1 MSRRKIAASNIR
13 DVDLEAYQ
21 SVNDYLDDLVAFA
34 QEIEA
39 RLEHDMLLIP
49 QPVPAALPPAEH
61 EISPDRRSSQR
72 TLTIYRLVQIDS
84 GGDRGFAR
92 CRNISDSGVRLELS
106 MPLEM
111 GAAVEIAFSPSNVLP
126 GRVVWKVDHSCGIAF
141 NAEVDSA
148 AVLSRSAA
156 ELHGNRARPFRL
168 NANLPARVSS
178 DGKSRGT
185 TVMDISQRGVK
196 LTHDGSFHRG
206 MSIRVVLASGAERE
220 GVVQWVK
227 GDTAGVYFIEPFSVD
242 ELGSIR
248 AL

>member
-1 MSRRKIAASNIR
+1 MSRRKIAASNIG
-13 DVDLEAYQ
+13 DVDHEAYE
-21 SVNDYLDDLVAFA
+21 SVSDYLGGLVAFA

-39 RLEHDMLLIP
+39 TLEQEILLIP
-49 QPVPAALPPAEH
+49 QPVPAAPSSAAH
-61 EISPDRRSSQR
+61 EVSPDRRNAQR

-126 GRVVWKVDHSCGIAF
+126 GRVVWKIDHSCGIAF
-141 NAEVDSA
+141 DAKVDSA

-156 ELHGNRARPFRL
+156 ELHGNHARPFRL
-168 NANLPARVSS
+168 SANLPARVSS
-178 DGKSRGT
+178 DGRT
-185 TVMDISQRGVK
+185 RDTRVMDISQRGVK

-227 GDTAGVYFIEPFSVD
+227 DDTAGVYFIEPFSVD

>member
-1 MSRRKIAASNIR
+1 MSRRKIAPSNIW
-13 DVDLEAYQ
+13 DVDHEAYD
-21 SVNDYLDDLVAFA
+21 SVSDYLGGLVAFA

-39 RLEHDMLLIP
+39 TLEQDMLLIP
-49 QPVPAALPPAEH
+49 QPVPAASHSAMH
-61 EISPDRRSSQR
+61 EISPDRRSAQR

-92 CRNISDSGVRLELS
+92 CRNISDSGVRLDLS
-106 MPLEM
+106 MPLEI

-141 NAEVDSA
+141 DAKVDSA
-148 AVLSRSAA
+148 HVLTRSAA
-156 ELHGNRARPFRL
+156 ELHGDRARPFRL
-168 NANLPARVSS
+168 SANLPARVSS
-178 DGKSRGT
+178 DGRTRAT
-185 TVMDISQRGVK
+185 TVLDISQRGVK

-220 GVVQWVK
+220 GVVQWVE
-227 GDTAGVYFIEPFSVD
+227 DHTAGVYFIEPFSVD
-242 ELGSIR
+242 ELGSIK